1 MERRT
6 LGGAALLDW
15 GYAVPV
21 ATFVQ
26 ASVLALVL
34 ILTPLL
40 WLGRHR
46 SQAAAAALARWRIAL
61 YFLTIGFAFLFVEIA
76 SIQRFVLF
84 LGHPVYAIPVV
95 CAFLFFA
102 GIGSGLAP
110 LLRSRPCYRRISIS
124 NPSPLPAAWQA
135 SVSPSW
141 VSRRPSPL

>member
-40 WLGRHR
+40 WLGRQ
-46 SQAAAAALARWRIAL
+46 QAAAAALARWRIAL
-61 YFLTIGFAFLFVEIA
+61 YFLAIGFAFLFVEIA

-84 LGHPVYAIPVV
+84 LGHPVYAILVV
-95 CAFLFFA
+95 LCAFLFFA
-102 GIGSGLAP
+102 GLGTGDSQEGKP
-110 LLRSRPCYRRISIS
+110 
-124 NPSPLPAAWQA
+124 
-135 SVSPSW
+135 
-141 VSRRPSPL
+141 

>member
-1 MERRT
+1 M
-6 LGGAALLDW
+6 L
-15 GYAVPV
+15 V

-40 WLGRHR
+40 WLGRQR
-46 SQAAAAALARWRIAL
+46 PQAAAAALARWRIAL
-61 YFLTIGFAFLFVEIA
+61 YFLAIGFAFLFVEIA

-110 LLRSRPCYRRISIS
+110 RLTARLDALLAGAARAPGAAHPRRLKKSKK
-124 NPSPLPAAWQA
+124 
-135 SVSPSW
+135 
-141 VSRRPSPL
+141 

>member
-15 GYAVPV
+15 GYAVLV

-61 YFLTIGFAFLFVEIA
+61 CFLTIGVAFLVVEIA
-76 SIQRFVLF
+76 SFQRFVLF
-84 LGHPVYAIPVV
+84 LGHPVYAILVV
-95 CAFLFFA
+95 LCAFLFFA
-102 GIGSGLAP
+102 GLGTGDSQEGKP
-110 LLRSRPCYRRISIS
+110 
-124 NPSPLPAAWQA
+124 
-135 SVSPSW
+135 
-141 VSRRPSPL
+141 